1 MYGIKMQITTICQSV
16 PKPSVGYP
24 GVQPPC
30 SLFNEIRQNATASNP
45 PAPQRAKTAVGATR
59 GQTDYVEETKEQI
72 QTPPEWLEKEMIR
85 RQQRRYS
92 LGLVDNVLESLQN
105 FSDPARSLRKEKLE
119 HQVTLEQ
126 LHKLKK
132 AFEEL
137 EKNGHK
143 SVDVDAFKWA
153 VKKSTGLRA
162 TSDEQ
167 IEKLFMKIDFTATG
181 KIQWE
186 QFCTYMQLDYS
197 ELEDSYL
204 RRSKISFMLPATIQ
218 EIVHGDPIARIF
230 LMQDNTLIMVREDG
244 HIYFWSTQLKLKRD
258 KAIFEKSLKK
268 MPKWVTD
275 FTIMTQYNKLV
286 LATGDREIQLY
297 ELSNLEPYCQITGLE
312 TMPLKVDYC
321 ATDSNECMILY
332 GDDKGCVNILLFTS
346 IGETLRMWKKMPRP
360 DNIMPTIVLESAIL
374 SPHVTLIRWKV
385 HRDWVTQMKYY
396 DSIKAVISASNDE
409 STALAIGCTL
419 GTTNVEQQMKDIK
432 EHGRDLKGRRGAFTP
447 GPPQKRASGDQ
458 TVFRIYKGVKTF
470 AFCKKNSLVVTG
482 GMDRIIRMWNLYVP
496 ARATGMLRGH
506 TAPIFFLEVS
516 SEDNKIF
523 SVATDNTVK
532 IWDIQS
538 HSCLFTACSKS
549 SGIRGELT
557 ACLYIPEIRALCLT
571 TDSISLLQVKLK
583 ASAQPHLDSSHKD
596 PVLCCKY
603 NKAFRQVVT
612 CSEGSAVKVWDFET
626 GKQVF
631 EFNDAHRSS
640 GITCMTFDP
649 SGRRL
654 ITGGRDGCLKVW
666 NYNNGQ
672 CLHTLRRANKSD
684 EICDCTYVEINRNK
698 YIVGVG
704 WDRRITMYIDSDDDL
719 HHFQEPQPGWHD
731 DLIRGHREDILC
743 IAQNPPNLLA
753 SSSYDG
759 EIIIWNMI
767 SGHIQCRINTSIH
780 VDSAGMKLTDR
791 SVSKILFLKTR
802 TVKLQGAASLV
813 SNGPLGYVNFWNIFQ
828 GGKLAASF
836 KPSRTGCQ
844 VSSLAVTK
852 DNSLMFVA
860 DYIGYIYVYNI
871 KDYAVQG
878 PEKDPPP
885 FVKHWRAHV
894 DIITDLEVIDE
905 DKVVLSSSLDCTARL
920 WSIDG
925 EFIGTFG
932 QADPWEVFTP
942 ASWKHPMVPY
952 EILIDPESM
961 PVHPVLEQPTDEPE
975 EMTTQ
980 ETEEPKETLDIKI
993 KNEINYNAK
1002 SSLLTVTEEDI
1013 QEEINKQNL
1022 SHSNGKRLRHE
1033 KYKMAHKPLDHGGP
1047 NAFHNLQCFDLENNP
1062 VSFEKPDMSVAGTD
1076 PFQSFVSS

>member
-1 MYGIKMQITTICQSV
+1 MYDKKSLFSEIRKTTAASNQSV
-16 PKPSVGYP
+16 P
-24 GVQPPC
+24 
-30 SLFNEIRQNATASNP
+30 E
-45 PAPQRAKTAVGATR
+45 RAKTAVVTSRVQAMSPF
-59 GQTDYVEETKEQI
+59 DYSGEPREQI
-72 QTPPEWLEKEMIR
+72 QTPPEWLEKEIIR

-92 LGLVDNVLESLQN
+92 LGLVDNVMESLQN
-105 FSDPARSLRKEKLE
+105 VSDPARSLRKEKFE
-119 HQVTLEQ
+119 QQVTLEQ

-143 SVDVDAFKWA
+143 SLTIDTFKWA

-204 RRSKISFMLPATIQ
+204 RRRRISFMLPATIQ
-218 EIVHGDPIARIF
+218 DIVHGDPILRVF
-230 LMQDNTLIMVREDG
+230 LMPDNALIMVREDG
-244 HIYFWSTQLKLKRD
+244 HILFWSTQLKLKRD
-258 KAIFEKSLKK
+258 KGIFEKSVKK
-268 MPKWVTD
+268 MTKWVTD

-312 TMPLKVDYC
+312 TMPLKLDYC
-321 ATDSNECMILY
+321 GTDSDECMILY

-360 DNIMPTIVLESAIL
+360 DNIMPTIVLENAIL
-374 SPHVTLIRWKV
+374 SPHVTLICWQV
-385 HRDWVTQMKYY
+385 HADWVTQMKYY
-396 DSIKAVISASNDE
+396 DCIKAVVSASNDE
-409 STALAIGCTL
+409 STALVIGCTI

-432 EHGRDLKGRRGAFTP
+432 DHVKGRRGAFTP
-447 GPPQKRASGDQ
+447 GQPQRRARGDQ
-458 TVFRIYKGVKTF
+458 TVFRVYKGVKTF

-482 GMDRIIRMWNLYVP
+482 GMDRIIRLWNLYVP

-506 TAPIFFLEVS
+506 TAPIFFLDVS

-523 SVATDNTVK
+523 SVAADNTVK

-538 HSCLFTACSKS
+538 QTCLFTACSKS

-557 ACLYIPEIRALCLT
+557 ACLYIPEIKALCVT
-571 TDSISLLQVKLK
+571 TDSIALLQVKLK
-583 ASAQPHLDSSHKD
+583 SLAQPHLDSSHKEA
-596 PVLCCKY
+596 VLCCKY

-612 CSEGSAVKVWDFET
+612 CSEASAVRVWDFET
-626 GKQVF
+626 GKQMF
-631 EFNDAHRSS
+631 EFNDAHGSS
-640 GITCMTFDP
+640 GITCMTFD
-649 SGRRL
+649 SRGRRL

-672 CLHTLRRANKSD
+672 CLHTLKRANKAD

-698 YIVGVG
+698 YIIAVG
-704 WDRRITMYIDSDDDL
+704 WDRRINMYIDSDDDL
-719 HHFQEPQPGWHD
+719 HHFQEPQAGWSD

-743 IAQNPPNLLA
+743 IALNPPNLLA

-780 VDSAGMKLTDR
+780 VDSAGMKSTDK

-813 SNGPLGYVNFWNIFQ
+813 SNGPSGTVNFWNIFQ
-828 GGKLAASF
+828 GGKLSASF
-836 KPSRTGCQ
+836 IPSRTRCQ
-844 VSSLAVTK
+844 VSSLAITK
-852 DNSLMFVA
+852 DDSLMFVA
-860 DYIGYIYVYNI
+860 DCIGYIYVYDI
-871 KDYAVQG
+871 KDYAICG
-878 PEKDPPP
+878 AEKDRPI
-885 FVKHWRAHV
+885 FIKHWRAHV
-894 DIITDLEVIDE
+894 DMITQLEVIDD
-905 DKVVLSSSLDCTARL
+905 DKVVLSSSLDCAVRL

-952 EILIDPESM
+952 EILIDPKSM
-961 PVHPVLEQPTDEPE
+961 PVHPVLEEPATDPE
-975 EMTTQ
+975 EVMSK
-980 ETEEPKETLDIKI
+980 EKEESKETLDM
-993 KNEINYNAK
+993 KNEVNYNTK
-1002 SSLLTVTEEDI
+1002 SLLLNVTEEDI
-1013 QEEINKQNL
+1013 QKEINKQNL
-1022 SHSNGKRLRHE
+1022 SHSTGKRLRHE
-1033 KYKMAHKPLDHGGP
+1033 KYKILHKPLDHGGP
-1047 NAFHNLQCFDLENNP
+1047 NAFHNLQYFDLESNS
-1062 VSFEKPDMSVAGTD
+1062 VTFEKPDMSAAGTD
-1076 PFQSFVSS
+1076 PFQSYVHS

>member
-1 MYGIKMQITTICQSV
+1 MYQKMKMRPRSALGKLETYSTH
-16 PKPSVGYP
+16 
-24 GVQPPC
+24 
-30 SLFNEIRQNATASNP
+30 SLFSEIRQTADANQSVQ
-45 PAPQRAKTAVGATR
+45 QRAKTAVGASR
-59 GQTDYVEETKEQI
+59 IQTLSSADCIGESKEQS
-72 QTPPEWLEKEMIR
+72 QSPPEWLEKEILK

-105 FSDPARSLRKEKLE
+105 YSDPARSLRKEKIE
-119 HQVTLEQ
+119 RQVTLDQ
-126 LHKLKK
+126 LNKLKK
-132 AFEEL
+132 AFEDL

-143 SVDVDAFKWA
+143 SLDLDAFKWA
-153 VKKSTGLRA
+153 VKKSTGLRG

-197 ELEDSYL
+197 ELEDSYI
-204 RRSKISFMLPATIQ
+204 RRRKISFILPATIQ
-218 EIVHGDPIARIF
+218 EMVHGDNIVRVFP
-230 LMQDNTLIMVREDG
+230 MQDNTLIMVREDG
-244 HIYFWSTQLKLKRD
+244 HIFFWSTQLKLKRD
-258 KAIFEKSLKK
+258 KAIFERNVKK
-268 MPKWVTD
+268 MTKWVTD
-275 FTIMTQYNKLV
+275 FTIMMQYNKLV

-312 TMPLKVDYC
+312 TMPLKLDYC
-321 ATDSNECMILY
+321 VTDSDECMILY

-360 DNIMPTIVLESAIL
+360 DDIMPTIGIDSAVL

-385 HRDWVTQMKYY
+385 HGDWVTQMKYY

-409 STALAIGCTL
+409 STALVIGCTV

-432 EHGRDLKGRRGAFTP
+432 DHMKDMKGRRGKVIF
-447 GPPQKRASGDQ
+447 GPPQMRARGDQ
-458 TVFRIYKGVKTF
+458 TVFHVYKGVKTF

-496 ARATGMLRGH
+496 LRATGLLRGH
-506 TAPIFFLEVS
+506 TAPIFSLDIS
-516 SEDNKIF
+516 SEENTIF
-523 SVATDNTVK
+523 SIATDSTVK

-557 ACLYIPEIRALCLT
+557 AGLYIPYIKALCVV
-571 TDSISLLQVKLK
+571 TDSINLLQIKLK
-583 ASAQPHLDSSHKD
+583 SPIQPHLDTSHKE

-612 CSEGSAVKVWDFET
+612 CSEGSVVRVWDFES
-626 GKQVF
+626 GKQLL
-631 EFNDAHRSS
+631 EFTEAHRDA
-640 GITCMTFDP
+640 GITCMTFDL

-684 EICDCTYVEINRNK
+684 EICDCTYVDINRNK
-698 YIVGVG
+698 FIVAVG
-704 WDRRITMYIDSDDDL
+704 WDRRINMYFDSDDDL
-719 HHFQEPQPGWHD
+719 HHFQEPQPHWQD

-767 SGHIQCRINTSIH
+767 SGHIHCRINTSLH
-780 VDSAGMKLTDR
+780 VDAAEIKITDR
-791 SVSKILFLKTR
+791 SVSKILFLTTR
-802 TVKLQGAASLV
+802 TVKLQAAASLV
-813 SNGPLGYVNFWNIFQ
+813 SNGPLGSVNFWNLLH
-828 GGKLAASF
+828 GGKLTASF
-836 KPSRTGCQ
+836 KPSRTQ

-860 DYIGYIYVYNI
+860 DYIGYIYVYDI
-871 KDYAVQG
+871 KDYAIHG
-878 PEKDPPP
+878 PEKDHPQS
-885 FVKHWRAHV
+885 VNHWRAHV
-894 DIITDLEVIDE
+894 DMITALEVIDE
-905 DKVVLSSSLDCTARL
+905 DKVVLTSSLDCAVRL
-920 WSIDG
+920 WSING

-932 QADPWEVFTP
+932 QVDPWEVFTP

-961 PVHPVLEQPTDEPE
+961 PVHPVLEELEETTHEPE
-975 EMTTQ
+975 DRPAEEKE
-980 ETEEPKETLDIKI
+980 ETKEDSDL
-993 KNEINYNAK
+993 KNEINYSAK
-1002 SSLLTVTEEDI
+1002 PLLLTITEEDI

-1022 SHSNGKRLRHE
+1022 CHAHGKRLRQE
-1033 KYKMAHKPLDHGGP
+1033 RYKISHMPLDHGGP
-1047 NAFHNLQCFDLENNP
+1047 SAFHTLQYFDLESNS
-1062 VSFEKPDMSVAGTD
+1062 VTVERPDISAAGTD
-1076 PFQSFVSS
+1076 PFQNYASS

>member
-1 MYGIKMQITTICQSV
+1 MYQKM
-16 PKPSVGYP
+16 KLRPSSALGRLETYNAP
-24 GVQPPC
+24 
-30 SLFNEIRQNATASNP
+30 SLFSEIRQTTAASNQP
-45 PAPQRAKTAVGATR
+45 VPQRAKTAVVASR
-59 GQTDYVEETKEQI
+59 GQTDYAGEPREQN
-72 QTPPEWLEKEMIR
+72 QTPPEWLEKEVIR

-92 LGLVDNVLESLQN
+92 LGLVDKSLESLQN
-105 FSDPARSLRKEKLE
+105 FSDPARSLRKEKFE
-119 HQVTLEQ
+119 QQVTLEQ

-143 SVDVDAFKWA
+143 SLDIDAFKWA

-204 RRSKISFMLPATIQ
+204 RRRRISFMLPATVQ
-218 EIVHGDPIARIF
+218 EIVHGDAILRVY
-230 LMQDNTLIMVREDG
+230 LMPDNALIMVREDG
-244 HIYFWSTQLKLKRD
+244 HIFFWSTQLKLKRD
-258 KAIFEKSLKK
+258 KGIFDKSVKK
-268 MPKWVTD
+268 MTKWVTD

-312 TMPLKVDYC
+312 TMPLKLDYC
-321 ATDSNECMILY
+321 GTDSDECMILY

-360 DNIMPTIVLESAIL
+360 DNIMPTIVLENAIL
-374 SPHVTLIRWKV
+374 SPHVKLIRWQV
-385 HRDWVTQMKYY
+385 HGDWVTQMKYY
-396 DSIKAVISASNDE
+396 DSIKAVVSASNDE
-409 STALAIGCTL
+409 STALVIGCTV

-432 EHGRDLKGRRGAFTP
+432 DHVKGRRGAFTP
-447 GPPQKRASGDQ
+447 GPPQRRARGDQ

-482 GMDRIIRMWNLYVP
+482 GMDRIIRLWNLYVP

-523 SVATDNTVK
+523 SVATDSTVK

-538 HSCLFTACSKS
+538 QTCLFTACSKS

-557 ACLYIPEIRALCLT
+557 ACLYIPEIKALCVT
-571 TDSISLLQVKLK
+571 TDSIALLQVKLK
-583 ASAQPHLDSSHKD
+583 SLARPHLDSSHKEA
-596 PVLCCKY
+596 VLCCKY

-612 CSEGSAVKVWDFET
+612 CSEASAVRVWDFET
-626 GKQVF
+626 GKQMF
-631 EFNDAHRSS
+631 EFNDAHGSS
-640 GITCMTFDP
+640 GITCMTFD
-649 SGRRL
+649 SRGRRL

-672 CLHTLRRANKSD
+672 CLHTLKRENKAD

-698 YIVGVG
+698 YIIAVG
-704 WDRRITMYIDSDDDL
+704 WDRRINMYIDSDDDL
-719 HHFQEPQPGWHD
+719 HHFQEPQPGWAD
-731 DLIRGHREDILC
+731 DLIGGHREDILC
-743 IAQNPPNLLA
+743 IALNPPNLLA

-780 VDSAGMKLTDR
+780 VASTGMKSTDK

-802 TVKLQGAASLV
+802 TVKLQGAASIV
-813 SNGPLGYVNFWNIFQ
+813 SNGPSGSVNFWNIFQ
-828 GGKLAASF
+828 GGKLSASF
-836 KPSRTGCQ
+836 IPSRAGCQ
-844 VSSLAVTK
+844 VSSLAITK
-852 DNSLMFVA
+852 DDSLIFVA
-860 DYIGYIYVYNI
+860 DCIGYIYVYDI
-871 KDYAVQG
+871 KDYAIRGAEQNH
-878 PEKDPPP
+878 PT
-885 FVKHWRAHV
+885 FIKHWRAHV
-894 DIITDLEVIDE
+894 DMITQLEVIDE
-905 DKVVLSSSLDCTARL
+905 DKVVLSSSLDCAARL

-942 ASWKHPMVPY
+942 ASWKHPMVPH

-961 PVHPVLEQPTDEPE
+961 PVHPVLEEPTTEPE
-975 EMTTQ
+975 EVTSK
-980 ETEEPKETLDIKI
+980 EKEESKETPDI

-1002 SSLLTVTEEDI
+1002 SFLVTVTEEEI
-1013 QEEINKQNL
+1013 QEEISKQNL
-1022 SHSNGKRLRHE
+1022 SQGTGKWLRHE
-1033 KYKMAHKPLDHGGP
+1033 KYKVSHKPLDHGGP
-1047 NAFHNLQCFDLENNP
+1047 NAFHNLRYFDLESNS
-1062 VSFEKPDMSVAGTD
+1062 VTFEKPDMSAAGTD
-1076 PFQSFVSS
+1076 PFQSYVTS